1 MKIIGTASELLYITN
16 TIMEHECPGMFVPPP
31 IYVPADQIDHM
42 PTGLIGTV
50 RGMPIEL
57 EEIKEKRKELT
68 SYEFEVASKNAVIK
82 CIKEHHGE
90 QYTIEDINMV
100 WFAHVLGNKKAILI
114 DNGKNDRLY
123 EVTYNAAQD
132 ELYVDEYGK
141 LNNTVFPSAM
151 KSCS

>member
-16 TIMEHECPGMFVPPP
+16 TIMEHECSGFFVHLP
-31 IYVPADQIDHM
+31 IDIPADLIDHI
-42 PTGLIGTV
+42 PTGRIGTV

-57 EEIKEKRKELT
+57 EEVDEKRKEMT
-68 SYEFEVASKNAVIK
+68 SYEFEVAAKNAVIK

-90 QYTIEDINMV
+90 RYTIEDINMV

-123 EVTYNAAQD
+123 EVTYNAAKD

-141 LNNTVFPSAM
+141 LNNTVIPV
-151 KSCS
+151 K

>member
-1 MKIIGTASELLYITN
+1 M
-16 TIMEHECPGMFVPPP
+16 
-31 IYVPADQIDHM
+31 
-42 PTGLIGTV
+42 
-50 RGMPIEL
+50 
-57 EEIKEKRKELT
+57 T
-68 SYEFEVASKNAVIK
+68 SYEFEVAAKNAVIK
-82 CIKEHHGE
+82 CIKEHHNE
-90 QYTIEDINMV
+90 RYAIEDINMV

-123 EVTYNAAQD
+123 EVTYNVIRD